1 MDGRDSGFFMDDQ
14 EARII
19 FHRQQ
24 DFIEICEQSGFKFQG
39 IHSSLDPV

>member
-1 MDGRDSGFFMDDQ
+1 MDGRDSGSFMDDQ

-24 DFIEICEQSGFKFQG
+24 DFIEICDDSTEP
-39 IHSSLDPV
+39 LCMMPR